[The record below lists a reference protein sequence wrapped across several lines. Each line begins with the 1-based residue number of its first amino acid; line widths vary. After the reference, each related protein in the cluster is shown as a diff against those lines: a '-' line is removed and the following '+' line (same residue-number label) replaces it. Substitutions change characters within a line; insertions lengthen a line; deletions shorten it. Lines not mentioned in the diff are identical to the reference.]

1 MKKLYEDYIFL
12 VRTALEGS
20 RADDFGG
27 DFEALLGIAR
37 EHNMTN
43 ICGMPCVKQKCSHA
57 YRNGAA
63 EQPQYA
69 AVQVRQSEDDARRA

>member
-20 RADDFGG
+20 RADDFDG

-43 ICGMPCVKQKCSHA
+43 ILW
-57 YRNGAA
+57 
-63 EQPQYA
+63 YA
-69 AVQVRQSEDDARRA
+69 LRKTEVFPRIS